1 MTTKSL
7 STNKRYNDSETIGIS
22 LAELLIAIAIVGILS
37 SIGIPNF
44 INQMDRTRQREAVTT
59 VTQAMDLVITTY
71 DEEDN
76 ILPNGWNDFRRDFM
90 TDTGVASGA
99 TFSEITLPGAN
110 YTLSA
115 TGGGL
120 EPRYVF
126 TATPTESK
134 ASGFNVLGCINVR
147 TGASNIQTGDGTT
160 AAATTDLTCP

>member
-1 MTTKSL
+1 MN
-7 STNKRYNDSETIGIS
+7 STNSVVQSAGFSMSEVLVTVSII
-22 LAELLIAIAIVGILS
+22 GILS
-37 SIGIPNF
+37 SISLPSFMG
-44 INQMDRTRQREAVTT
+44 QMQRTHQRETVTT

-110 YTLSA
+110 YTLTA